1 MRLRLINEI
10 QYKEPCTNM
19 SRKNIASQYGVTDIN
34 DTLHKPTQDPR
45 LLEKQR
51 QRKLEL
57 LDANIKRRKR
67 LKSK

>member
-10 QYKEPCTNM
+10 QYKETSTNM
-19 SRKNIASQYGVTDIN
+19 DRKNIGSQYGATDIN
-34 DTLHKPTQDPR
+34 DTLHKPKQDPR
-45 LLEKQR
+45 LLEKLR